1 MSLRETKQHPIT
13 LRLLRR
19 KEQEHSSVFMNWKK
33 SVQSSETPH
42 WRAAQVFTARGWH
55 FLDRVATWV
64 KLTEKYAS
72 DG

>member
-1 MSLRETKQHPIT
+1 
-13 LRLLRR
+13 
-19 KEQEHSSVFMNWKK
+19 MNWKK
-33 SVQSSETPH
+33 SAQSSETPH